1 MALVGG
7 VVTHPDYH
15 CSTKPPR
22 RTLPS
27 PHCRHRPTPL
37 LLTCNSPGSRNASS
51 ATLPA
56 FPTGPGH
63 SRRPVLR
70 CLAPSAPGT
79 SRSSAVTRATDTHT
93 SSTTHN
99 HGLLRR
105 RAPVASPCLP
115 RRCSTS
121 IRAMTLLVPER
132 GMGQKKR
139 STTHI
144 TKSTWHPAK
153 LGVVQSRFLPDPGT
167 AGGCASC
174 VGTCQLLFRDV
185 LRMWVIRTQPTVV
198 SRQGRSDM
206 TFLFF

>member
-1 MALVGG
+1 MGGTGGWHRWVALVVG

-37 LLTCNSPGSRNASS
+37 LLTCNSFGSRDTSS

-79 SRSSAVTRATDTHT
+79 SRSSAVTWATDTHT

-99 HGLLRR
+99 HSLLRR

-121 IRAMTLLVPER
+121 IRAMTLLVPNPRPLPISPPKHYQKTTESSRKLYSSLHR
-132 GMGQKKR
+132 GRLGRRTRIQPR
-139 STTHI
+139 PAA
-144 TKSTWHPAK
+144 HP
-153 LGVVQSRFLPDPGT
+153 
-167 AGGCASC
+167 GG
-174 VGTCQLLFRDV
+174 
-185 LRMWVIRTQPTVV
+185 
-198 SRQGRSDM
+198 
-206 TFLFF
+206 